1 MPDSPVLWQVTVTV
15 GGEWHPTGD
24 THTALCR
31 LQVERPFL
39 ESLRYDEH
47 RAEVSYWEEGDTM
60 GAVASLALGMWNEHR
75 ESADLPAWEVVGLEV
90 LQRDVYE
97 LRRTGPGLVLADI
110 GPRPF

>member
-1 MPDSPVLWQVTVTV
+1 
-15 GGEWHPTGD
+15 
-24 THTALCR
+24 
-31 LQVERPFL
+31 
-39 ESLRYDEH
+39 
-47 RAEVSYWEEGDTM
+47 M
-60 GAVASLALGMWNEHR
+60 GAVASMALAMWNEHR